1 MKASLKSYDGWKIGG
16 AIAALVI
23 FFWIFGNPG
32 LFLVAGIQIGFILG
46 MIFYP
51 GKIGAKSSEEVDIGI
66 RPGEKL
72 VFAFR
77 LDGKILSLWE
87 GGEVTCKAW
96 NGWAWE
102 PATFWPS
109 DPFSEDAESLSP
121 ERLEKITGK
130 VWPLKG

>member
-1 MKASLKSYDGWKIGG
+1 M
-16 AIAALVI
+16 ALVV
-23 FFWIFGNPG
+23 FFWVFGEPG
-32 LFLVAGIQIGFILG
+32 LFIMAGIQIGLVLS
-46 MIFYP
+46 MMLYP

-87 GGEVTCKAW
+87 GDGVICKAW
-96 NGWAWE
+96 NGLTWE

-121 ERLEKITGK
+121 ERLGNITGR
-130 VWPLKG
+130 VWPLNGRVSG